1 MGKIS
6 RNGIYYDLSISPY
19 KITIE
24 EITYVFSST
33 NHLNKF
39 TELID
44 FNRKRIAESLSN
56 RFKLNI
62 QLDRLA
68 DLVLYSKVE
77 SRGFHIEIEGD
88 VIQCLGQVK
97 LSGEKRITKK

>member
-1 MGKIS
+1 M
-6 RNGIYYDLSISPY
+6 SISPY

-39 TELID
+39 AELIE

-68 DLVLYSKVE
+68 DLVLYGKIE

-88 VIQCLGQVK
+88 VIQCLDQVK
-97 LSGEKRITKK
+97 LSGEKRITRK

>member
-1 MGKIS
+1 MGKLS

-19 KITIE
+19 KIIIE
-24 EITYVFSST
+24 EITYVFSSA

-44 FNRKRIAESLSN
+44 YNRKRIAESLSN

-62 QLDRLA
+62 QMDRLA

-77 SRGFHIEIEGD
+77 TRGFHIEIEGD

-97 LSGEKRITKK
+97 LSGERKISIK